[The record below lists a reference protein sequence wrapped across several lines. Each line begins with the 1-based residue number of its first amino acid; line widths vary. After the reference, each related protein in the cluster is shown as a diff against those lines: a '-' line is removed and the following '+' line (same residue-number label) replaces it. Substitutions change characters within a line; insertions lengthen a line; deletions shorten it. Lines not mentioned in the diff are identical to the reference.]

1 VGQGTG
7 AQARDTAAQTA
18 DDVITT
24 ELVRN
29 ALAIAVEEA
38 SVVVVRSSH
47 STFIQEGADACAAVL
62 DTAGRLVAQSTA
74 TSLMHG
80 SSIRSSFPFLI
91 EEVPLDAMG
100 PGDVFVMNDPYRGG
114 IHANDLI
121 VLRPVFD
128 GDDIVFFTSTLIHVA
143 DLGGNAAGGLAALA
157 TDTFAEGLL
166 VPPVALYRG
175 GEIVRDVAQILRSNS
190 RAPDQVM
197 GDINALVAGA
207 NVAANRLGE
216 LIDRFGQSRIATV
229 VDQHIAYTEG
239 RMRDELRLLPE
250 GTYHGSFTIESDG
263 LDADRTFT
271 VRVAVTVADG
281 SITLDFTGTDPQS
294 RGAINSSFSQT
305 LSGVIFAVRCFV
317 DPSIPMND
325 GCFIPVETI
334 LPLGSIVSPEAP
346 AACGG
351 RVVTVFAVL
360 EAIVQALSQ
369 ARPDHAV
376 ASSGLVHVF
385 TLASAPDAPEPW
397 LTLLYEL
404 GGIGARNG
412 SDGHDATGAFFLGG
426 RSVIPQVEPLEG
438 RLPILV
444 RRVSVR
450 EDSGGAGQWRGGL
463 GSRLEIEMLED
474 ATATVRGDRMIMPP
488 PGVRG
493 GHSGNGGTNAVDRA
507 DGTHEALKPKHANI
521 SLKKGDVLVVSTS
534 GGGGL
539 GSPLDRDPERV
550 LRDVREKLVS
560 QETAARDYGV
570 VIADGAVDPAA
581 TDEARTGL
589 RSALTSGASS

>member
-1 VGQGTG
+1 MGQGTG
-7 AQARDTAAQTA
+7 AQEREAAAQTA
-18 DDVITT
+18 DDVITS
-24 ELVRN
+24 ELVSN

-38 SVVVVRSSH
+38 SVVIVRSSH

-80 SSIRSSFPFLI
+80 SSIRSSYPFLL
-91 EEVPLDAMG
+91 EEVPLDTMG
-100 PGDVFVMNDPYRGG
+100 PGDVYVMNDPYRGG

-128 GDDIVFFTSTLIHVA
+128 GDDIVFFTATLIHVA

-157 TDTFAEGLL
+157 TDTFAEGILI
-166 VPPVALYRG
+166 PPVCLYRG
-175 GEIVRDVAQILRSNS
+175 GEIVRDIAQILRSNS
-190 RAPDQVM
+190 RTPDQVM

-207 NVAANRLGE
+207 NVAAKRLNE
-216 LIDRFGQSRIATV
+216 LIDRFGHPRIATV
-229 VDQHIAYTEG
+229 VDQHIAYTET
-239 RMRDELRLLPE
+239 RMRDELRLLPD

-263 LDADRTFT
+263 MDADRTFT
-271 VRVAVTVADG
+271 VRVAVTLADG
-281 SITLDFTGTDPQS
+281 SITLDFTGTDAQS
-294 RGAINSSFSQT
+294 RGSINSSFSQT
-305 LSGVIFAVRCFV
+305 LSGVIFGVRCFV

-325 GCFIPVETI
+325 GCFAPVETI
-334 LPLGSIVSPEAP
+334 LPLGSVVSPEAP

-360 EAIVQALSQ
+360 EAIVAALSQ

-376 ASSGLVHVF
+376 ASSGLIHVF
-385 TLASAPDAPEPW
+385 TLASTSDADEPW

-412 SDGHDATGAFFLGG
+412 SDGPDATGAFFLGG
-426 RSVIPQVEPLEG
+426 RSVIPQVEPLEA
-438 RLPILV
+438 RLPIV
-444 RRVSVR
+444 IRRASVR

-463 GSRLEIEMLED
+463 GASLEIEMLED
-474 ATATVRGDRMIMPP
+474 TTATVRGDRMLMPP

-493 GHSGNGGTNAVDRA
+493 GHSGEGGTNAVRRA
-507 DGTHEALKPKHANI
+507 DGTLEMLRPKHTNVA
-521 SLKKGDVLVVSTS
+521 LKKGDVLVVTTS

-539 GSPLDRDPERV
+539 GSPLDRDPEQV
-550 LRDVREKLVS
+550 LLDVQQNLVS
-560 QETAARDYGV
+560 EATAARDYGV
-570 VIADGAVDPAA
+570 VIVDGAIDPAA
-581 TDEARTGL
+581 TDEARQGL
-589 RSALTSGASS
+589 RGALTSGATS

>member
-1 VGQGTG
+1 MGQGTG
-7 AQARDTAAQTA
+7 AQTRDAAAQTA

-91 EEVPLDAMG
+91 EEVPLEAMG

-166 VPPVALYRG
+166 VPPVRLYRG

-412 SDGHDATGAFFLGG
+412 SDGYDATGAFFLGG

-493 GHSGNGGTNAVDRA
+493 GHSGNGGTNAIDRA

-550 LRDVREKLVS
+550 LRDVQEKLVS

-589 RSALTSGASS
+589 RSALTSGAPS